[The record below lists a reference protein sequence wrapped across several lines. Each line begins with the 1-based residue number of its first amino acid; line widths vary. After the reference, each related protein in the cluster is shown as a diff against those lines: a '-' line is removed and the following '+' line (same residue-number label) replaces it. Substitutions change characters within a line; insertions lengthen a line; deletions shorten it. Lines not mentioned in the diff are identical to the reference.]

1 MYNFFSYYPILF
13 NYQFPIFNYYSYLCT
28 RNKLKR
34 SMINRELIRIKLVQV
49 LYSYIQKGTHNP
61 DVAEKELQLSLDK
74 AYDLY
79 NYLLMLL
86 VEVSRMSVR
95 MLEVHE
101 KRSKKLKDGIKWSHK
116 FVDNRF
122 IIQLESNRQLRDYC
136 SEHELSWADH
146 EIFVRDLY
154 NKVEASEFYKQYME
168 SETSSYEEDRE
179 VWRLIYRNLIC
190 NNEELSDLLED
201 TNVYWNDDKTIVDT
215 FVLKTI
221 NRFSE
226 NSTSTWPLMPEYKS
240 DADLDF
246 AKKLLY
252 RAIMGQEHFNE
263 LISSTTRKWDFKRIA
278 LMDRIILQLG
288 LAEILTFPNIPLS
301 VSINEYVDIAKMYST
316 PKSDKYINA
325 TLDAIAKKLLAE
337 GKLVKEETTNQ

>member
-1 MYNFFSYYPILF
+1 MIFFVLLQREI
-13 NYQFPIFNYYSYLCT
+13 Q
-28 RNKLKR
+28 KR

-49 LYSYIQKGTHNP
+49 LYSYLQKGTHNP
-61 DVAEKELQLSLDK
+61 DVAEKELLLSLDK

-79 NYLLMLL
+79 NYLLLL
-86 VEVSRMSVR
+86 MVEVSRMSVR

-101 KRSKKLKDGIKWSHK
+101 NRSKKLKDGIIWSHK

-136 SEHELSWADH
+136 DEQALSWADH
-146 EIFVRDLY
+146 ETFVRNLY
-154 NKVEASEFYKQYME
+154 NKVEESDFYKDYMA

-179 VWRLIYRNLIC
+179 VWRLIYRHLIC

-201 TNVYWNDDKTIVDT
+201 TNVYWNDDKAIIDT

-221 NRFSE
+221 NRFTE
-226 NSTSTWPLMPEYKS
+226 ASTSAQPLMPEFKS
-240 DADLDF
+240 DTDRDF
-246 AKKLLY
+246 ATKLLY
-252 RAIMGQEHFNE
+252 RAIVGQEHFGE
-263 LISSTTRKWDFKRIA
+263 LISSTTRKWDFNRIA

-288 LAEILTFPNIPLS
+288 LAEITTFTNIPIS

-325 TLDAIAKKLLAE
+325 TLDAIAKKLIEE
-337 GKLVKEETTNQ
+337 GKLVKEETPS

>member
-1 MYNFFSYYPILF
+1 MIFFVLLQREI
-13 NYQFPIFNYYSYLCT
+13 Q
-28 RNKLKR
+28 KR

-49 LYSYIQKGTHNP
+49 LYSYVQKGSHNP
-61 DVAEKELQLSLDK
+61 DACEKELLLSLDK

-79 NYLLMLL
+79 NYLLLL
-86 VEVSRMSVR
+86 MVEVGRMSVR

-101 KRSKKLKDGIKWSHK
+101 NRSKKLKDGTIWSHK

-146 EIFVRDLY
+146 ENFVRNLY
-154 NKVEASEFYKQYME
+154 NKVEESEYYQNYMASED
-168 SETSSYEEDRE
+168 SSYEEDRE
-179 VWRLIYRNLIC
+179 VWRLIYRHLIC

-221 NRFSE
+221 NRFTE
-226 NSTSTWPLMPEYKS
+226 ASTPAQPLMPEYKS
-240 DADLDF
+240 DIDRDF
-246 AKKLLY
+246 ATKLLY
-252 RAIMGQEHFNE
+252 RAIVGKEHFVE
-263 LISSTTRKWDFKRIA
+263 LISSTTRKWDFNRIA

-288 LAEILTFPNIPLS
+288 LAEITTFPNIPIS

-325 TLDAIAKKLLAE
+325 TLDAIAKKLIEE
-337 GKLVKEETTNQ
+337 GKLVKEQ

>member
-1 MYNFFSYYPILF
+1 
-13 NYQFPIFNYYSYLCT
+13 
-28 RNKLKR
+28 
-34 SMINRELIRIKLVQV
+34 MINRELIRIKLVQV
-49 LYSYIQKGTHNP
+49 LYSYLQKGSHNP
-61 DVAEKELQLSLDK
+61 DAAEKELLLSLDK

-79 NYLLMLL
+79 NYLLLLL

-101 KRSKKLKDGIKWSHK
+101 NRSKKLKDGIIWSHK

-146 EIFVRDLY
+146 EKFVRDLY
-154 NKVEASEFYKQYME
+154 NKIEESDFYKNYMA

-179 VWRLIYRNLIC
+179 IWRVIYRQLIC
-190 NNEELSDLLED
+190 NNEELSELLED
-201 TNVYWNDDKTIVDT
+201 TNVYWNDDKAIVDT

-221 NRFSE
+221 NRFTE
-226 NSTSTWPLMPEYKS
+226 TTTSTYPLMPEYKT
-240 DADLDF
+240 DADRDF
-246 AKKLLY
+246 ATKLLY
-252 RAIMGQEHFNE
+252 RAIVGQEHFNE

-278 LMDRIILQLG
+278 LMDRIIMQLG
-288 LAEILTFPNIPLS
+288 LAEITTFPNIPIS

-325 TLDAIAKKLLAE
+325 TLDAIAKRLIEE
-337 GKLVKEETTNQ
+337 GKLVKEDTNN